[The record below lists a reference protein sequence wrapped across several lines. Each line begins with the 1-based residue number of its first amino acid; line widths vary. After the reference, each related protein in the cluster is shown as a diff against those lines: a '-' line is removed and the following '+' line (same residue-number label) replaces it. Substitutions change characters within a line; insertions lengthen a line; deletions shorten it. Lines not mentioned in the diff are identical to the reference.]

1 VAARLDS
8 AKRTFDDWAMRWNRK
23 RTRDSPFGRQK
34 VAFVLSG
41 GGSLGSMQAG
51 QLLAMFEAGIFPDLV
66 IGVSAGAFNGAAIAH
81 DPTAARAEQLATI
94 WQGLRR
100 KDIFRGSRQERAW
113 HVLRHHPHVYRS
125 DGLIN
130 LVTRFLPLDDLAH
143 VSIPFEAGTVNID
156 DARVDFH
163 STGDPHAVL
172 VASASLPGV
181 FRPVVINGSRH
192 VDGGIAVNLP
202 VQRAFDLGATTIFAF
217 DCRGGTKHQLPAHLS
232 ALGVLTTSIQVTREI
247 LTPSHDHLDVIRL
260 PAPDTHGIG
269 IFDFSHGG
277 RLIGEAHE
285 LVTAFIADHPELA
298 ALSSRSAA

>member
-1 VAARLDS
+1 
-8 AKRTFDDWAMRWNRK
+8 
-23 RTRDSPFGRQK
+23 
-34 VAFVLSG
+34 
-41 GGSLGSMQAG
+41 MQAG
-51 QLLAMFEAGIFPDLV
+51 QLLAMLEAGITPDLV

-81 DPTAARAEQLATI
+81 QPTIASADRLATI
-94 WQGLRR
+94 WKGLHR

-113 HVLRHHPHVYRS
+113 HVLRHHPHLYRS
-125 DGLIN
+125 DGLTK
-130 LVTRFLPLDDLAH
+130 LVTRFLPLDDLAE

-163 STGDPHAVL
+163 STGDPRAVL

-202 VQRAFDLGATTIFAF
+202 VHRARDLGATMIFAF

-232 ALGVLTTSIQVTREI
+232 ALAVLTTSIAVTREI
-247 LTPSHDHLDVIRL
+247 LTPPHDHLEVIRL

-269 IFDFSHGG
+269 IFDFSHGS
-277 RLIGEAHE
+277 RLIAEAHE
-285 LVTAFIADHPELA
+285 LVSAYIADHPELA